1 MRIDEEQVIMLKELQ
16 AKVVA
21 NDGKLD
27 LVTVVNMVEKIN
39 FAIMQW
45 GKL

>member
-16 AKVVA
+16 DKVVA

>member
-1 MRIDEEQVIMLKELQ
+1 MRIDEEQVEMLKELQ
-16 AKVVA
+16 DKVVA

>member
-1 MRIDEEQVIMLKELQ
+1 MRIDEEQVEMLKELQ
-16 AKVVA
+16 DKVVA

-27 LVTVVNMVEKIN
+27 LVTVVNTVEKIN